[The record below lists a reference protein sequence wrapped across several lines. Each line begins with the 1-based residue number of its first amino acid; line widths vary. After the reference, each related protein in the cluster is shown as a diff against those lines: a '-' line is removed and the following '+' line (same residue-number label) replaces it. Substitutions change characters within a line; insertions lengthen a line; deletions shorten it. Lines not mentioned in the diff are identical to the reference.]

1 MSWDIGPEMLNQLQP
16 RTWYIDIFRAFMLQ
30 DLAFEVIE
38 DENVDFA
45 FLFDFF
51 FLAGTPADCTSLG
64 ISKALFPSVPDL
76 VVQLS

>member
-1 MSWDIGPEMLNQLQP
+1 
-16 RTWYIDIFRAFMLQ
+16 MLQ